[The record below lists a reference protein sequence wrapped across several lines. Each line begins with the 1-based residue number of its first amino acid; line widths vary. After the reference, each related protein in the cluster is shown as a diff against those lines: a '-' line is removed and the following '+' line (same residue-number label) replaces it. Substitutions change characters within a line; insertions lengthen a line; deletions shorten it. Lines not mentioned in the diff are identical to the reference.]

1 MDAAHAIRIGLG
13 TRSES
18 AGAVTPDDLASAAH
32 LLVMEAAL
40 VDADELLRHARSL
53 RDDLDDAGITDR
65 ERAAFEERSVRRT
78 RRPNGLSRY
87 IIDPDIESGAF
98 GDDLY
103 DTLTSPRRG
112 GVRFVDDEDRARA
125 EAISSDKRTTDQY
138 VHDSLT
144 QLLRIAVSTEAG
156 ESRRIVGS
164 RQPSVRVL
172 VTKTALDQRQ
182 GHGRIEG
189 CDIPISLE
197 TGERITCESGTVQL
211 DFDESGRPLDLGRE
225 QRPFSKRQRMAL
237 AAAQGGCMFGDCDR
251 PPSWCEAH
259 HSKHRKRDHA
269 KTNILDGV
277 LLCRYHHL
285 LVHNNGWEIVRD
297 DAGFWL
303 IPPPRVDTEQRRRF
317 MPSKSAA
324 LRDLLKMGALV

>member
-1 MDAAHAIRIGLG
+1 VDVAHAIRIGLG
-13 TRSES
+13 TPSES
-18 AGAVTPDDLASAAH
+18 DGAVTPDALASAAH
-32 LLVMEAAL
+32 LLVMETAL

-98 GDDLY
+98 ADDLY

-112 GVRFVDDEDRARA
+112 SVRFVDDEDRAWA

-144 QLLRIAVSTEAG
+144 QLLRIAVSTEAD

-172 VTKTALDQRQ
+172 VTTTALDQGQ

-197 TGERITCESGTVQL
+197 TVERITRESGTVQR
-211 DFDESGRPLDLGRE
+211 DFDESGRPLDLGR
-225 QRPFSKRQRMAL
+225 
-237 AAAQGGCMFGDCDR
+237 
-251 PPSWCEAH
+251 
-259 HSKHRKRDHA
+259 
-269 KTNILDGV
+269 
-277 LLCRYHHL
+277 
-285 LVHNNGWEIVRD
+285 
-297 DAGFWL
+297 
-303 IPPPRVDTEQRRRF
+303 
-317 MPSKSAA
+317 
-324 LRDLLKMGALV
+324 